1 AELAPDMGD
10 VRLQER
16 AVRLAVHA
24 PDEIN
29 EPSRR
34 NDTIFIRGQ
43 AVEQAELQP
52 GQADGTAFQ
61 QHAERV
67 RVDGEGPDDKA
78 GRYDV
83 HGVAR
88 GTSLDGPQ
96 THHEVLDAER
106 LHEVV
111 IRANLESPDD
121 LALFALGTEE
131 HDGG

>member
-1 AELAPDMGD
+1 RCQVFAVGLRADFQAVTDAGIGADLDGPVGHAAELAPDMGD

-34 NDTIFIRGQ
+34 NDTIFVRGQ
-43 AVEQAELQP
+43 AVEQAQLP
-52 GQADGTAFQ
+52 LGQGDGTAFQ

-67 RVDGEGPDDKA
+67 RVDGEEPADKA

-88 GTSLDGPQ
+88 GTSLDGPE
-96 THHEVLDAER
+96 THHEVL
-106 LHEVV
+106 
-111 IRANLESPDD
+111 
-121 LALFALGTEE
+121 
-131 HDGG
+131 